1 MKNGLYE
8 KIIDEVLEQGIENHS
23 VKKRVI
29 EESEEA
35 QVISLAYQKALR
47 EKLRQL
53 TKEERISLINKIS
66 DELKLPAFL
75 LEGDLPD
82 KSMVQLLAVH
92 DNRKSLDALTDNRPK
107 SSLASSTLFTGQ
119 GSLTL
124 ESELKREIRTAD
136 RMEFLISFIKFSGL
150 RLLLDD
156 LKAFTA
162 AGKKLRVITT
172 SYMGASD
179 YKAIETLAK
188 LPNVEVKISFD
199 TKRTRLHAKAYY
211 FERET
216 GFSTAYIGS
225 SNMSNPALS
234 KGLEWNLKV
243 SEYTSQDVMAKF
255 RRTFETYWNDQE
267 FVTFDPNSEE
277 HCKELRTSLS
287 YDRSNGSDAVFFDLR
302 PYPYQ
307 TEILEE
313 LQKEREVFG
322 FYRNLVVAATG
333 TGKTMVA
340 AFDYKAFIKNHDG
353 NKLLF
358 LAHREEI
365 LRQSLMTFRGVL
377 RDQNFGELWNGN
389 EHPIE
394 YTHVF
399 ASVQTLSRG
408 ERYKQFDPDEFDYI
422 VIDES
427 HHSTVDSYMGM
438 LDYFSPE
445 ILLGLTATP
454 ERMDGGNILK
464 HFNNRMASEIRLTEA
479 INRKLLSPFHYFAVT
494 DPVSLENMKWQRSG
508 YKIDQLE
515 NIYTSNTE
523 RVSVILDSLEKY
535 LTDVRIF
542 KGLGFCVSIAHA
554 DFMASKFNKA
564 GIKSVSL
571 TSDSSDV
578 DRRKAKELLQTGEI
592 NCIFT
597 VDLFNEG
604 VDIPEV
610 DTVLFLRPTESLTVF
625 LQQLG
630 RGLRLT
636 EDKEALTVLDYV
648 GQAHK
653 DYDFSMKFR
662 ALMGKTKKS
671 LKKEIEEEFPSMPK
685 GCHIRLEKI
694 AQQHILNNIQ
704 SSILTKRNIIYK
716 INMYE
721 QYFETPFTLANFIDK
736 YDLDIKELYKAHSFY
751 QLQNVA
757 EHRDEWIVENQIEL
771 KHACWRFAQANS
783 RSFLIFSKNVLVD
796 SYKES
801 PVNELF
807 LAMFHY
813 TVWGKVPEVS
823 FIDSLK
829 RLKENNPD
837 MVEELIE
844 IIDYKVAHQTIVEKP
859 YEDSAIPLDIYAQY
873 SVDQIMAVFGKT
885 TETNKYPFRQGVLY
899 VKNKNTDLFFVTI
912 NKVEGDYLP
921 TTFYNDYAMDNH
933 LFHWESQSTTSIS
946 SPTGKRYIN
955 DRSDNHKVLFFVRSN
970 KKEHGSKT
978 ATYTFL
984 GNSRYVSHEGE
995 TPIEMVWRL
1004 DHAIPEKI
1012 IRESELRAAE

>member
-8 KIIDEVLEQGIENHS
+8 KIIDEVIEQDINNHS
-23 VKKRVI
+23 VKKRVV

-47 EKLRQL
+47 EKLSQL

-75 LEGDLPD
+75 MEGDLPD
-82 KSMVQLLAVH
+82 RSMVQLLAVH
-92 DNRKSLDALTDNRPK
+92 DNRENLKTLTDNRPK
-107 SSLASSTLFTGQ
+107 SSLAGSTLFTGQ

-136 RMEFLISFIKFSGL
+136 RMDFLISFIKFSGL

-179 YKAIETLAK
+179 FKAIKTLAE

-267 FVTFDPNSEE
+267 FATFDPNSED

-287 YDRSNGSDAVFFDLR
+287 YDRSNGSNAVFFDLR

-313 LQKEREVFG
+313 LQKEREVFES
-322 FYRNLVVAATG
+322 YRNLVVAATG

-340 AFDYKAFIKNHDG
+340 AFDYKAFIKNHEG

-365 LRQSLMTFRGVL
+365 LKQSLMTFRGVL
-377 RDQNFGELWNGN
+377 RDQNFGELWNGK
-389 EHPIE
+389 EKPIE
-394 YTHVF
+394 YNHVF
-399 ASVQTLSRG
+399 ATVQTLSRG
-408 ERYKQFDPDEFDYI
+408 DRYKQFNPDEFDYI

-427 HHSTVDSYMGM
+427 HRVKANSYFGM
-438 LDYFSPE
+438 IDYFSPE

-454 ERMDGGNILK
+454 ERMDNKDIREY
-464 HFNNRMASEIRLTEA
+464 FNNKIASEIRLTEA

-494 DPVSLENMKWQRSG
+494 DPVSLENMQWQRSG

-515 NIYTSNTE
+515 NVYTSNTE
-523 RVSVILDSLEKY
+523 RVGVILDSLEKY

-554 DFMASKFNKA
+554 DFMANKFNEA
-564 GIKSVSL
+564 GIPSISL
-571 TSDSSDV
+571 TSNTDDGK
-578 DRRKAKELLQTGEI
+578 RKKAKEQLQTGEI

-694 AQQHILNNIQ
+694 AQKHILNSIQ

-716 INMYE
+716 ISMYD
-721 QYFETPFTLANFIDK
+721 QYFEAPLNLMNFVEN
-736 YDLDIKELYKAHSFY
+736 YDLDIKELYKNNSFY
-751 QLQNVA
+751 QLQKVA
-757 EHRDEWIVENQIEL
+757 ERSGEWLVKNQIEL
-771 KHACWRFAQANS
+771 KHACWRFTQANS
-783 RSFLIFSKNVLVD
+783 RRFLFFSKSILEEG
-796 SYKES
+796 YKES
-801 PVNELF
+801 PVNRLL

-823 FIDSLK
+823 FLDNLK
-829 RLKENNPD
+829 RLKENNSD
-837 MVEELIE
+837 MVRELIE
-844 IIDYKVAHQTIVEKP
+844 IIDYKLAHQTIVEKS
-859 YEDSAIPLDIYAQY
+859 YEDSEIPLDIYAQY
-873 SVDQIMAVFGKT
+873 SVDQVMAAFGKT
-885 TETNKYPFRQGVLY
+885 NEETKFPLMAGVYY
-899 VKNKNTDLFFVTI
+899 VREKNTDLFFITI

-921 TTFYNDYAMDNH
+921 TTMYNDYASDNH

-946 SPTGKRYIN
+946 SPTGQRYIN
-955 DRSDNHKVLFFVRSN
+955 NKSEDHKVLFFVRSD
-970 KKEHGSKT
+970 KKEYGGKT

-984 GNSRYVSHEGE
+984 GNARYVSHEGE
-995 TPIEMVWRL
+995 KPIQMIWRL

-1012 IRESELRAAE
+1012 IRESELRTPE

>member
-1 MKNGLYE
+1 MKSGLYE
-8 KIIDEVLEQGIENHS
+8 KMIDNVFKKDIENHS
-23 VKKRVI
+23 VEKRSI
-29 EESEEA
+29 EETEEV

-47 EKLRQL
+47 EKLRQM
-53 TKEERISLINKIS
+53 TKEERIAFIKKINE
-66 DELKLPAFL
+66 ELNLPAFL
-75 LEGDLPD
+75 LEGDIPD
-82 KSMVQLLAVH
+82 QSMVQLLAVH
-92 DNRKSLDALTDNRPK
+92 DNRESLKALTNNRPK
-107 SSLASSTLFTGQ
+107 SSLANSTLFTGQ

-124 ESELKREIRTAD
+124 ESELRREIRTAD
-136 RMEFLISFIKFSGL
+136 RMDFLISFIKFSGL
-150 RLLLDD
+150 VLLIDD

-255 RRTFETYWNDQE
+255 RRTFDTYWNDHE

-287 YDRSNGSDAVFFDLR
+287 YDKSNGLDAVFFDLR

-322 FYRNLVVAATG
+322 SYRNLVVAATG

-340 AFDYKAFIKNHDG
+340 AFDYKAFRKNHDG
-353 NKLLF
+353 DKLLF

-365 LRQSLMTFRGVL
+365 LKQSLMTFRGVL
-377 RDQNFGELWNGN
+377 KDQNFGELWNGN
-389 EHPIE
+389 ERPTE
-394 YTHVF
+394 YNHVF

-408 ERYKQFDPDEFDYI
+408 NRYKQLKSDEFDYI

-427 HHSTVDSYMGM
+427 HHSTADSYMGM
-438 LDYFSPE
+438 LDYFSPK

-454 ERMDGGNILK
+454 ERMDGGNILE

-554 DFMASKFNKA
+554 EFMASKFNKA
-564 GIKSVSL
+564 GIKSISL
-571 TSDSSDV
+571 TSNSSDGE
-578 DRRKAKELLQTGEI
+578 RKKAKELLQTGEI

-704 SSILTKRNIIYK
+704 SSMLTRQNIIYK

-721 QYFETPFTLANFIDK
+721 QYFEAPFTLANFIDK
-736 YDLDIKELYKAHSFY
+736 YDLDIKELYKKHSFY

-757 EHRDEWIVENQIEL
+757 EHREEWLVENQIEL

-783 RSFLIFSKNVLVD
+783 RRFLLFSKSILEEGYRERSANGL
-796 SYKES
+796 
-801 PVNELF
+801 L

-813 TVWGKVPEVS
+813 TIWGRVPEIS
-823 FIDSLK
+823 FLDSLS
-829 RLKENNPD
+829 RLKENNSD
-837 MVEELIE
+837 MVEELLE
-844 IIDYKVAHQTIVEKP
+844 IIDYKLAHQTIIEKS

-873 SVDQIMAVFGKT
+873 SIDQLMAAFGKT
-885 TETNKYPFRQGVLY
+885 NEQTRFPLRAGVYY
-899 VKNKNTDLFFVTI
+899 VREKNADLFFITI
-912 NKVEGDYLP
+912 NKVAGDYLP
-921 TTFYNDYAMDNH
+921 TTMYNDYASDNH
-933 LFHWESQSTTSIS
+933 LFHWESQGVTSIA
-946 SPTGKRYIN
+946 SPTGQRYIN
-955 DRSDNHKVLFFVRSN
+955 DRADKHKVLFFVRSN

-984 GNSRYVSHEGE
+984 GNARYVSHEGE
-995 TPIEMVWRL
+995 RPIEMVWRL

-1012 IRESELRAAE
+1012 IRESELKVAE

>member
-8 KIIDEVLEQGIENHS
+8 KMIDEVLKQDMDNYS
-23 VKKRVI
+23 VKKRVV

-53 TKEERISLINKIS
+53 TKEERISLVSKIS
-66 DELKLPAFL
+66 DELNLPAFL
-75 LEGDLPD
+75 LEGDLLD

-92 DNRKSLDALTDNRPK
+92 DNRKSLDELINNRPK
-107 SSLASSTLFTGQ
+107 SSLAGSTLFTGQ

-124 ESELKREIRTAD
+124 ESEIKREIRTAD
-136 RMEFLISFIKFSGL
+136 RMDFLISFIKFSGL

-156 LKAFTA
+156 LKAFA
-162 AGKKLRVITT
+162 AEGKKLRVITT

-255 RRTFETYWNDQE
+255 RCTFETYWNDQE

-287 YDRSNGSDAVFFDLR
+287 YDKSNGSDAVFFDLR

-322 FYRNLVVAATG
+322 SYRNLVVAATG

-340 AFDYKAFIKNHDG
+340 AFDYKAFIKNNEG

-365 LRQSLMTFRGVL
+365 LKQSLMTFRGVL
-377 RDQNFGELWNGN
+377 RDQNFGELWNGKEKSN
-389 EHPIE
+389 E
-394 YTHVF
+394 YNHVF
-399 ASVQTLSRG
+399 ATVQILSRG
-408 ERYKQFDPDEFDYI
+408 DRYKQFDPNEFDYI

-427 HHSTVDSYMGM
+427 HHSTADSYMGM

-494 DPVSLENMKWQRSG
+494 DPVSLKNMKWQRSG

-515 NIYTSNTE
+515 NVYTSNTE
-523 RVSVILDSLEKY
+523 RVGVILDSLEKY
-535 LTDVRIF
+535 LTDIRTF

-554 DFMASKFNKA
+554 DFMASKFNEA
-564 GIKSVSL
+564 GIPSISL
-571 TSDSSDV
+571 TSNSGDEE
-578 DRRKAKELLQTGEI
+578 RKKVKELLQTGEL

-694 AQQHILNNIQ
+694 ARQHILNNIQ

-716 INMYE
+716 INMYD
-721 QYFETPFTLANFIDK
+721 QYFEDPFNLANFVDK

-757 EHRDEWIVENQIEL
+757 EKREEWMVENPNEL
-771 KHACWRFAQANS
+771 KHACWRFTQANS
-783 RSFLIFSKNVLVD
+783 RRFLLFSKSILEED
-796 SYKES
+796 YKETKA
-801 PVNELF
+801 NRLL

-823 FIDSLK
+823 FLDSLK

-837 MVEELIE
+837 MVRELIE
-844 IIDYKVAHQTIVEKP
+844 IIDYKLGHQKIIEKP
-859 YEDSAIPLDIYAQY
+859 YEDAEVPLDIYAQY
-873 SVDQIMAVFGKT
+873 SVDQVMAAFGI
-885 TETNKYPFRQGVLY
+885 TNENRKLPLVAGVYY
-899 VKNKNTDLFFVTI
+899 VREKNTDLFFVTI

-921 TTFYNDYAMDNH
+921 TTMYNDYACDNH
-933 LFHWESQSTTSIS
+933 LFHWESQGATSIAS
-946 SPTGKRYIN
+946 DTGQRYIN
-955 DRSDNHKVLFFVRSN
+955 DKSESHKVLFFVRSD
-970 KKEHGSKT
+970 KKEYGSKT
-978 ATYTFL
+978 AVYTCL
-984 GNSRYVSHEGE
+984 GNARYVSHEGE
-995 TPIEMVWRL
+995 RPIEILWRL
-1004 DHAIPEKI
+1004 DHSIPEKI
-1012 IRESELRAAE
+1012 IRESELRPLE

>member
-8 KIIDEVLEQGIENHS
+8 KIIDEIFENDMGNLSIDKRKIEDT
-23 VKKRVI
+23 
-29 EESEEA
+29 EEA

-47 EKLRQL
+47 DKFRQL

-66 DELKLPAFL
+66 DELKMPAFL
-75 LEGDLPD
+75 MEGDLPD
-82 KSMVQLLAVH
+82 RSMVQLLAVH
-92 DNRKSLDALTDNRPK
+92 DNREDLKALTDNRPK
-107 SSLASSTLFTGQ
+107 SSLAGSTLFTGQ

-124 ESELKREIRTAD
+124 ESEIKREIRTAD
-136 RMEFLISFIKFSGL
+136 RMDFLISFIKFSGL

-156 LKAFTA
+156 LKAFA
-162 AGKKLRVITT
+162 SEGKKLRVITT

-287 YDRSNGSDAVFFDLR
+287 YDKSNGSDAVFFDLR

-322 FYRNLVVAATG
+322 SYRNLVVAATG

-340 AFDYKAFIKNHDG
+340 AFDYKAFIKNSDG

-365 LRQSLMTFRGVL
+365 LKQSLMTFRGVL
-377 RDQNFGELWNGN
+377 RDQNFGELWNGKEKPN
-389 EHPIE
+389 E
-394 YTHVF
+394 YNHVF
-399 ASVQTLSRG
+399 ATVQTLSRG
-408 ERYKQFDPDEFDYI
+408 DRYKQFDPNEFDYI

-427 HHSTVDSYMGM
+427 HHSTADSYMGM

-508 YKIDQLE
+508 YKIEQLE
-515 NIYTSNTE
+515 NVYTSNTE
-523 RVSVILDSLEKY
+523 RVGVILDSLEKY
-535 LTDVRIF
+535 LTDIRTF

-554 DFMASKFNKA
+554 DFMASKFNEA
-564 GIKSVSL
+564 GIPSISL
-571 TSDSSDV
+571 TSNSADEE
-578 DRRKAKELLQTGEI
+578 RKRVKELLQTGEI

-630 RGLRLT
+630 RGLRLK

-662 ALMGKTKKS
+662 ALMGRTKKS

-704 SSILTKRNIIYK
+704 SSILTRRNIIYK
-716 INMYE
+716 ISMYE
-721 QYFETPFTLANFIDK
+721 QYFEAPLNLMNFVDK
-736 YDLDIKELYKAHSFY
+736 YDLDIKELYKNHSFY

-757 EHRDEWIVENQIEL
+757 EKRGEWIVENPNEL
-771 KHACWRFAQANS
+771 KHACWRFTQANS
-783 RSFLIFSKNVLVD
+783 RRFLLFSKKLLEKGYEN
-796 SYKES
+796 S
-801 PVNELF
+801 PINGLL

-823 FIDSLK
+823 FLDSLE

-837 MVEELIE
+837 IVRELIE
-844 IIDYKVAHQTIVEKP
+844 IIDYKLAHQSIVEKS
-859 YEDSAIPLDIYAQY
+859 YEDPKVPLDIYAQY
-873 SVDQIMAVFGKT
+873 SIDQIMAVFGKT
-885 TETNKYPFRQGVLY
+885 TETHKYPFRQGALY
-899 VKNKNTDLFFVTI
+899 VKEKNTDLFFVTI

-946 SPTGKRYIN
+946 SPTGQRYIN
-955 DRSDNHKVLFFVRSN
+955 DRSEDHKILFFVRSD
-970 KKEHGSKT
+970 KKEYGSKT

-984 GNSRYVSHEGE
+984 GNARYVSHEGE
-995 TPIEMVWRL
+995 RPIEMLWRL
-1004 DHAIPEKI
+1004 DHTIPEKI